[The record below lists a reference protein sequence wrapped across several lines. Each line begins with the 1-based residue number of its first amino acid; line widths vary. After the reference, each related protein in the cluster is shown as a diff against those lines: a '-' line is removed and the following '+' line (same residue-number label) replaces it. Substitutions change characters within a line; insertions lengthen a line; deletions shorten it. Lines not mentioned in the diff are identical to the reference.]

1 MSATLQQDC
10 YAALWCAIFH
20 ARHSLDRYAGQGEL
34 FNRDR
39 GPEPTAPASPT
50 WPDPDDAADPGF
62 RDPPAPGR
70 SRPQAFHEP
79 DAAKLAEARQGAIG
93 ASPLKTEPRERDP
106 FPWVPRDDQHS
117 WRPTTGLF
125 PDRDSA
131 HGALAQAKSE
141 RGYHTGHV
149 VPSGDFWRVNVL
161 YRYPHVQ
168 YPEANQ

>member
-1 MSATLQQDC
+1 MPDSPFVQLYCQ
-10 YAALWCAIFH
+10 LH
-20 ARHSLDRYAGQGEL
+20 RVLDRYVVPGQGEL

-39 GPEPTAPASPT
+39 GPEPIPPPGPGIAH
-50 WPDPDDAADPGF
+50 DPDDAADPGF
-62 RDPPAPGR
+62 NDPPAPGR
-70 SRPQAFHEP
+70 PRPPAFHEP
-79 DAAKLAEARQGAIG
+79 DAAKLAEARAGAIG
-93 ASPLKTEPRERDP
+93 ASPLKTEPNVPDA
-106 FPWVPRDDQHS
+106 FPWVERDDQHS

-131 HGALAQAKSE
+131 HGQLAQAKSE

-168 YPEANQ
+168 Y